1 MTSPRFGPS
10 GVLPFVAGGG
20 AAAAGPTGG
29 VAVALGGGARAGVN
43 VAEAACSGMRCRG
56 LIFPPPGGIPYLVTT
71 SGDAMI
77 ALLPRTSVVKVVG
90 ILSSSTQTYSG
101 SLGTSPN
108 RGFLIRSHRVSAG
121 LIATDGSPAFGS
133 PKTLRIVEQPQ
144 VARSTTTSARDR
156 RIMAPPIP

>member
-20 AAAAGPTGG
+20 AAATGPADAF
-29 VAVALGGGARAGVN
+29 VGGAPAGLKV
-43 VAEAACSGMRCRG
+43 VEAVCSGMRCRG

-77 ALLPRTSVVKVVG
+77 APLPRTSVVKVVG
-90 ILSSSTQTYSG
+90 ILSSSTHMYSG

-108 RGFLIRSHRVSAG
+108 RGFLTRSHRVSAD
-121 LIATDGSPAFGS
+121 LIATDGSPEFGS
-133 PKTLRIVEQPQ
+133 PKTLRIDEQP
-144 VARSTTTSARDR
+144 
-156 RIMAPPIP
+156 

>member
-1 MTSPRFGPS
+1 MTNPRFGPS

-20 AAAAGPTGG
+20 AAAAGPAGAFAG
-29 VAVALGGGARAGVN
+29 AFAGGAPAGVK
-43 VAEAACSGMRCRG
+43 VVEAVCSGMRCRE

-77 ALLPRTSVVKVVG
+77 APLPRTSVVKVVG

-108 RGFLIRSHRVSAG
+108 RGFLIKSQRVSAG
-121 LIATDGSPAFGS
+121 LIATEGSPAFGS
-133 PKTLRIVEQPQ
+133 PRI
-144 VARSTTTSARDR
+144 
-156 RIMAPPIP
+156 